1 MIELE
6 ERTTRMSSEAVEL
19 WVSNYAL
26 LVMEEYG
33 LTQQGWT
40 IKFLDENEQNAG
52 QVFHRPK
59 LITFTREFIF
69 DTRIENLR
77 ELVLHEV
84 AHALRP
90 DGDHNEAWLG
100 MLHSIG
106 GNGRWYLTKDYYREV
121 TVNDKESQRN

>member
-40 IKFLDENEQNAG
+40 IKFLDTNEQNAG

-84 AHALRP
+84 AHALCP
-90 DGDHNEAWLG
+90 NGDHTQQWRDKLTE
-100 MLHSIG
+100 IG
-106 GNGRWYLTKDYYREV
+106 GSGRWYLSADFWREV
-121 TVNDKESQRN
+121 SVSD